1 MGAADFHTGA
11 VIKGTTEE
19 IVTAVNVFKEYT
31 KGNHPAY
38 LMSCRISYDG
48 EKGLGTRVNNMTDEE
63 IAAFA
68 ANHDHTVMISASGP
82 YGRFCF
88 LRDVNLFQDL
98 AEAVPH
104 ATISGGMDGFGTGGE
119 QIASYELKDGLMVCK
134 YHAGEPDEWD
144 EDEEDWDED
153 EWDEDCDEPA
163 WDYEEVYDPIAKK
176 FIQK

>member
-1 MGAADFHTGA
+1 MSSLPKLLCLVGPTGSGKTAAA
-11 VIKGTTEE
+11 
-19 IVTAVNVFKEYT
+19 
-31 KGNHPAY
+31 
-38 LMSCRISYDG
+38 L
-48 EKGLGTRVNNMTDEE
+48 
-63 IAAFA
+63 FA
-68 ANHDHTVMISASGP
+68 AVKNESGCLVDGGRERAALSIYDIS
-82 YGRFCF
+82 
-88 LRDVNLFQDL
+88 
-98 AEAVPH
+98 
-104 ATISGGMDGFGTGGE
+104 GMDGFGTGGE